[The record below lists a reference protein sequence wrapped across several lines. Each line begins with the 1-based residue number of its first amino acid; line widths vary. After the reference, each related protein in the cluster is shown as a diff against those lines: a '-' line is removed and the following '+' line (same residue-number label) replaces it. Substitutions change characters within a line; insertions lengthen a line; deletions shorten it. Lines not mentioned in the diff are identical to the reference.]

1 LEWSDLKVFLAM
13 TDFGSVR
20 NAAKKLGVSYST
32 VSRHIANLER
42 DLGVRLFDRLPG
54 GYSLTADG
62 ADILQEARQI
72 EAQFHAVERRILGQD
87 RKLSGTLKVTLP
99 EILSSSFLMEEIV
112 AFIKQ
117 YPDIELDVITSYET
131 LSLNN
136 READVAIRVTNQ
148 PPQDLVGRKLSAYAK
163 ANYASRDY
171 LDRVGVENLA
181 ENGFWLGWDN
191 DETYP
196 KWVTSSAFPTMPTRH
211 RINDPLLQIGA
222 LRNGL
227 GVGSVPCFLADPHP
241 ELIRVPDNR
250 VQESHQVW
258 LLTHQDLRQTSR
270 VNVFV
275 AAMKE
280 AFQRHSPLLQGLNY
294 QNA

>member
-72 EAQFHAVERRILGQD
+72 KEQFHAVERRILGQD

-196 KWVTSSAFPTMPTRH
+196 EWVTSSAFPPCLPVIVLTTPCCKSAHCAMDWESGRYPVFWPTPTRNLSACRTIGCRNH
-211 RINDPLLQIGA
+211 IRSGCSPTRISGRLLA
-222 LRNGL
+222 
-227 GVGSVPCFLADPHP
+227 
-241 ELIRVPDNR
+241 
-250 VQESHQVW
+250 
-258 LLTHQDLRQTSR
+258 
-270 VNVFV
+270 
-275 AAMKE
+275 
-280 AFQRHSPLLQGLNY
+280 
-294 QNA
+294 